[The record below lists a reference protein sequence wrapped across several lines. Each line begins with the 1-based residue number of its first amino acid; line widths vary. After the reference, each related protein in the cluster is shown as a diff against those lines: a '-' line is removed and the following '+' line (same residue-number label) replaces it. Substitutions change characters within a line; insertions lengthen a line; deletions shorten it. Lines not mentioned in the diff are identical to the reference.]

1 METDVRFAAVS
12 RKPAFTIRVPTA
24 DFADYH
30 AASGTGVLI
39 TQQIAFGENGIEPH
53 RAKCLDHE
61 LADSLPYYRALIT
74 ALARLAGAHL
84 SGRPSPDV
92 ETAFPFDADAAIGGD
107 KLGRTSGMERGCQ
120 DG

>member
-24 DFADYH
+24 YFADYH

-74 ALARLAGAHL
+74 ALARLAGPHL
-84 SGRPSPDV
+84 SARLPPRTDARREGKEGVSACRSPWS
-92 ETAFPFDADAAIGGD
+92 AYLQNKNKI
-107 KLGRTSGMERGCQ
+107 Q
-120 DG
+120 

>member
-24 DFADYH
+24 DFADDH
-30 AASGTGVLI
+30 AAGGTGVLI

-61 LADSLPYYRALIT
+61 LADSLPYYR
-74 ALARLAGAHL
+74 
-84 SGRPSPDV
+84 
-92 ETAFPFDADAAIGGD
+92 DADSRRVGAAAPRDRRTRRGD
-107 KLGRTSGMERGCQ
+107 PVRQ
-120 DG
+120 DRKSTRLNSSH